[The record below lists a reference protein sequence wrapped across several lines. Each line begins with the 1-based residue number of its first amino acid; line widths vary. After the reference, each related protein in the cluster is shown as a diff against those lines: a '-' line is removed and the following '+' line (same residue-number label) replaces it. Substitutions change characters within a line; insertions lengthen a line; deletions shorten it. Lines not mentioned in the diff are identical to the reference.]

1 MKNLIKYSSLAL
13 LTFTLF
19 MSSCKKTE
27 DTVTPSTPTA
37 KTGVVTCKINGTA
50 WESDARSQSTFFIDT
65 IVPSV
70 EASIDGDTLTLM
82 AFRTRT
88 GDSSAFLM
96 NVLLTPTR
104 TGTYTM
110 TASDY
115 NIYYLPST
123 NVMALFTTLF
133 SYTASSTMT
142 ITKFDKANHKISGTF
157 NTTMT
162 PSSSGTTYTVT
173 DGAFTDVYL
182 D

>member
-13 LTFTLF
+13 LSFTLF

-27 DTVTPSTPTA
+27 DPVTPSTPTA
-37 KTGVVTCKINGTA
+37 KTGIVTCKINGTA
-50 WESDARSQSTFFIDT
+50 WESDARSQNTFFIDT
-65 IVPSV
+65 IVPSIS
-70 EASIDGDTLTLM
+70 ATLDGDTLSLM
-82 AFRTRT
+82 AFRTRA

-104 TGTYTM
+104 IGTYAM
-110 TASDY
+110 SSSDY

-123 NVMALFTTLF
+123 NTLALFTTLF
-133 SYTASSTMT
+133 TYNATSIIA

-162 PSSSGTTYTVT
+162 PSASGTTYTVT
-173 DGAFTDVYL
+173 DGAFTDLYL

>member
-13 LTFTLF
+13 LTITLF

-37 KTGVVTCKINGTA
+37 KTGIVTCKINGTA
-50 WESDARSQSTFFIDT
+50 WESDARTQKTFFIDT

-70 EASIDGDTLTLM
+70 RVTVEGDTMSLL

-88 GDSSAFLM
+88 GDSTAFLM
-96 NVLLTPTR
+96 NVLLTPAR
-104 TGTYTM
+104 IGTYTM
-110 TASDY
+110 TSTDY
-115 NIYYLPST
+115 NIYHLPST
-123 NVMALFTTLF
+123 NMLALFTTLF
-133 SYTASSTMT
+133 TYTASSSMT
-142 ITKFDKANHKISGTF
+142 ITKFDAVNKKISGTF

-173 DGAFTDVYL
+173 EGKFTDL
-182 D
+182 IIE

>member
-19 MSSCKKTE
+19 LSSCKKTE
-27 DTVTPSTPTA
+27 DTVTPTTPA
-37 KTGVVTCKINGTA
+37 VKTGIVTCKINGTA
-50 WESDARSQSTFFIDT
+50 WESDARTQNTFFIDT

-70 EASIDGDTLTLM
+70 RASVEGDTLSFL

-88 GDSSAFLM
+88 GDSSALLM
-96 NVLLTPTR
+96 NVLLTPAR
-104 TGTYTM
+104 VGTYTM
-110 TASDY
+110 TTSDY
-115 NIYYLPST
+115 NIYYVPST
-123 NVMALFTTLF
+123 NLMALFTTLF
-133 SYTASSTMT
+133 SYTATSSMT

-162 PSSSGTTYTVT
+162 PSASGTTYTVT
-173 DGAFTDVYL
+173 DGAFNDVYL

>member
-19 MSSCKKTE
+19 LSSCKKTE
-27 DTVTPSTPTA
+27 DTVTPTTPAA
-37 KTGVVTCKINGTA
+37 KTGIVTCKINGTA
-50 WESDARSQSTFFIDT
+50 WESDARTQNTFFIDT

-70 EASIDGDTLTLM
+70 RASVEGDTLSFL

-88 GDSSAFLM
+88 GDSSGLLM
-96 NVLLTPTR
+96 NVLLTPAR
-104 TGTYTM
+104 VGTYTM
-110 TASDY
+110 TTSDY
-115 NIYYLPST
+115 NIYYAPST
-123 NVMALFTTLF
+123 SLMALFTTLF
-133 SYTASSTMT
+133 SYTATSSMT

-162 PSSSGTTYTVT
+162 PSASGTTYTVT
-173 DGAFTDVYL
+173 EGAFTDVYL

>member
-13 LTFTLF
+13 LSFTLF

-27 DTVTPSTPTA
+27 DTPSTPTPAA
-37 KTGVVTCKINGTA
+37 KTGIVTCKINGTA
-50 WESDARSQSTFFIDT
+50 WESDVRTQNTFFIDT

-70 EASIDGDTLTLM
+70 RATLEGDTLSLL

-88 GDSSAFLM
+88 GDSSALLM
-96 NVLLTPTR
+96 NVLLSPSGI
-104 TGTYTM
+104 GTYTM
-110 TASDY
+110 SSSDY

-123 NVMALFTTLF
+123 NLQALFTTLF
-133 SYTASSTMT
+133 TYTASSSMT
-142 ITKFDKANHKISGTF
+142 ITKFDKANRKISGTF

-162 PSSSGTTYTVT
+162 PSASGATYTVT
-173 DGAFTDVYL
+173 DGAFTDLYL